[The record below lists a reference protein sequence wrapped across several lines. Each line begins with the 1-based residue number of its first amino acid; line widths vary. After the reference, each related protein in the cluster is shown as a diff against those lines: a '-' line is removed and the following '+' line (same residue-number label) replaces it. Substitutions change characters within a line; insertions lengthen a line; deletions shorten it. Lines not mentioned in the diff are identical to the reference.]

1 MKNVMDNGSAHGYKE
16 SLPSGWHIR
25 QLGAVASEVV
35 SRNTQLK
42 MDREHVLSVD
52 NEHGL
57 VLSVRKLGDD
67 FSRYKLIRSGQFA
80 YNPMRLNVGSIA
92 LKCDDAPALVSPDY
106 VVFRCSDGDLDPE
119 FLDFY
124 RRTQAWKDSVATSG
138 QGSVRVRY
146 YFHHIAAFP
155 MALPPL
161 HEQRAIA
168 GVLRTVQAAFGACE
182 RVMAATRQ
190 LKHSLL
196 AHLFTY
202 GPVPFDQADKI
213 ELKETASG
221 PVPAAWPLVPIGQCA
236 HVRTGV
242 AKGRKLNGD
251 EVISVPYLRVANV
264 QSGRLDLSE
273 MKSIELR
280 KRELDRYL
288 LQAGDIVLTEGGDF
302 DKLGRGFI
310 WRAEVS
316 PCVHQNHIFAV
327 RADRSRLA
335 PDFLAFFVQS
345 DHARSYFLGVAHKT
359 TNLACINKT
368 KLEALP
374 VLLPSLAIQRQ
385 IASQLSAVDAKLAA
399 EESRRDALASLFAS
413 LLHNLMT
420 GRVRLPEFAGGK
432 A

>member
-1 MKNVMDNGSAHGYKE
+1 MKNITDKASGYGYAGP
-16 SLPSGWHIR
+16 LPSGWHIR
-25 QLGAVASEVV
+25 QLGAVASEVL
-35 SRNTQLK
+35 SRNTELT
-42 MDREHVLSVD
+42 MGREHVLSVD
-52 NEHGL
+52 NGRGL
-57 VLSVRKLGDD
+57 VPSARKLGND
-67 FSRYKLIRSGQFA
+67 FSRYKLIRSGHFA

-92 LKCDDAPALVSPDY
+92 LRRDDEPAIVSPDY

-119 FLDFY
+119 FFDFY
-124 RRTQAWKDSVATSG
+124 RRTQAWKDSIARSG
-138 QGSVRVRY
+138 QGSVRIRY
-146 YFHHIAAFP
+146 YFHHIAGFTLVFP
-155 MALPPL
+155 RLP
-161 HEQRAIA
+161 EQRAIA
-168 GVLRTVQAAFGACE
+168 GVLRTVQAAIGACE
-182 RVMAATRQ
+182 RVIAATRQ

-196 AHLFTY
+196 AHLFAY

-221 PVPAAWPLVPIGQCA
+221 LVPAAWPLVPIGQCA
-236 HVRTGV
+236 EVQTGV

-280 KRELDRYL
+280 RRELNRYL
-288 LQAGDIVLTEGGDF
+288 LQTGDVALTEGGDF

-310 WRAEVS
+310 WRGEVS

-327 RADRSRLA
+327 RADRSRLV

-399 EESRRDALASLFAS
+399 EEARREALGSLFAS
-413 LLHNLMT
+413 LLENLMT
-420 GRVRLPEFAGGK
+420 GRVRLPEFAGGS
-432 A
+432 